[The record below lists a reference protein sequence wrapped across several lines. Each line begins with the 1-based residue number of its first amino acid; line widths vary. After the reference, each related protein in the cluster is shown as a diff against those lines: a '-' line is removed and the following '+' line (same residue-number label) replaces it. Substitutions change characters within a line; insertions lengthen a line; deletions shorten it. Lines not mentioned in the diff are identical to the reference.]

1 MQQGGMSM
9 FSIGEFSHIARV
21 TPRQLR
27 HYEELGLFKPER
39 IDPETYLLCGYV
51 LPFLTL
57 GLQQV
62 LAKILPARARFTP
75 QIVGKMRPEH
85 GNIYSSTWPQEQRAS
100 FASVGRSGSQKGV

>member
-1 MQQGGMSM
+1 M

-62 LAKILPARARFTP
+62 LAKFCPLLLVLPT

-85 GNIYSSTWPQEQRAS
+85 TNIYSSTCPQEQRAS

>member
-1 MQQGGMSM
+1 MKQGGMSM

-62 LAKILPARARFTP
+62 LAKILPALARITHPNRWKDAPRACQHLQLYLPTRTT
-75 QIVGKMRPEH
+75 
-85 GNIYSSTWPQEQRAS
+85 S
-100 FASVGRSGSQKGV
+100 